1 MSPSATCKYGIYEK
15 GNVMMAGSAEKQ
27 VGQQCGNYR
36 LLHLVARDSFAEV
49 YAGEHVYL
57 KTRAMIKVI
66 RAGLTSEELEG
77 FLAEVRV
84 LARLKH
90 PDIVRVLEFGVQADQ
105 PFLVM
110 EYASNGSLRQRHPEG
125 STLPPATI
133 LDYVRHIASA
143 LQYAHDEHL
152 VHQNLRPETI
162 LLGPHNQPLLGDFT
176 LSVLEGSA
184 LDERGPSSTGE
195 ALTAFLDY
203 KAPEQSQGKPCPASD
218 QYALAVIVYEWL
230 CGQRPPPE
238 LSGEATEQHLSAP
251 AQPSCEEAPSLPPA
265 ARQVLL
271 KALSTDPALR
281 FATINDFAHALEDA
295 LRPAIAPDQQAPGTP
310 GPSPLRK
317 RSVLTTITLIALVGV
332 VITSS
337 LLFSSR
343 ALFSSKSSF
352 QMASATATAQASLAT
367 VNARFT
373 GQTPQEIYQHVTGV
387 HPIITDP
394 LSRPGESTWQNE
406 HLTAGA
412 CTFATGAYHINSAAK
427 QPMLCLSRGNNL
439 SNFAFQARVTIVKG
453 SFAGLCFRVNSSGT
467 RFYRFALDA
476 NQDYYAFEVA
486 NTGLYSLLF
495 TEDRKVDLNQSY
507 LVTVIAVGS
516 HFYFYLDGHYIT
528 DVIDPSNTLG
538 SGAIGLTA
546 GSSIGPSTEAVF
558 SNVEVWKL

>member
-1 MSPSATCKYGIYEK
+1 MLSITALHQVSSAYLEVSPAHREQWMSPSATCKYGIYEK

-265 ARQVLL
+265 
-271 KALSTDPALR
+271 
-281 FATINDFAHALEDA
+281 
-295 LRPAIAPDQQAPGTP
+295 IAPDQQAPGTP

-332 VITSS
+332 VITGS

-373 GQTPQEIYQHVTGV
+373 GQTPQEIYQH
-387 HPIITDP
+387 
-394 LSRPGESTWQNE
+394 
-406 HLTAGA
+406 
-412 CTFATGAYHINSAAK
+412 
-427 QPMLCLSRGNNL
+427 
-439 SNFAFQARVTIVKG
+439 
-453 SFAGLCFRVNSSGT
+453 
-467 RFYRFALDA
+467 
-476 NQDYYAFEVA
+476 
-486 NTGLYSLLF
+486 
-495 TEDRKVDLNQSY
+495 
-507 LVTVIAVGS
+507 
-516 HFYFYLDGHYIT
+516 
-528 DVIDPSNTLG
+528 
-538 SGAIGLTA
+538 
-546 GSSIGPSTEAVF
+546 
-558 SNVEVWKL
+558 